1 MKFSKLTIL
10 LLSVVASVVY
20 AGEEDDHGDDHG
32 HGDEHHSCAC
42 EAEELGLTLDC
53 SDKVNMN
60 NAVAYLKSASCAT
73 AGNCAEDAPNECY
86 ANWVIVQSHHDGC
99 AEDLVTQVRIFSCYL
114 FCIFSKSKLI
124 P

>member
-20 AGEEDDHGDDHG
+20 AGEEDDHGDG
-32 HGDEHHSCAC
+32 HGDHLSCAC

-53 SDKVNMN
+53 SDENNMKD
-60 NAVAYLKSASCAT
+60 AVAYLQSASCAT
-73 AGNCAEDAPNECY
+73 AGNCAEDAPNECF
-86 ANWVIVQSHHDGC
+86 ANWIILQAHHDGC
-99 AEDLVTQVRIFSCYL
+99 AEDLLPEVRIFSCYL
-114 FCIFSKSKLI
+114 FGIFSKSKLI

>member
-20 AGEEDDHGDDHG
+20 AAEEDH
-32 HGDEHHSCAC
+32 EHHSCAC

-53 SDKVNMN
+53 SDKDNMN
-60 NAVAYLKSASCAT
+60 DAVAYLKSASCAT

-86 ANWVIVQSHHDGC
+86 AHWVVVQAHHDGC
-99 AEDLVTQVRIFSCYL
+99 AEDLITEVRIFSCYL